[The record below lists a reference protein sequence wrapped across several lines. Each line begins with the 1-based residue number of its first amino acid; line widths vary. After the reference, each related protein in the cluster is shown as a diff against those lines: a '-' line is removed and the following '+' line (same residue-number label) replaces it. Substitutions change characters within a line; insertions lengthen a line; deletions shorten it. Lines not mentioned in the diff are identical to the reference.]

1 MTVQNPVVVGRRF
14 TSEALRTV
22 RRLTRQ
28 IERRLR
34 YRRLGWV

>member
-1 MTVQNPVVVGRRF
+1 MTVQNPVVVGRRLAL
-14 TSEALRTV
+14 EALRTF